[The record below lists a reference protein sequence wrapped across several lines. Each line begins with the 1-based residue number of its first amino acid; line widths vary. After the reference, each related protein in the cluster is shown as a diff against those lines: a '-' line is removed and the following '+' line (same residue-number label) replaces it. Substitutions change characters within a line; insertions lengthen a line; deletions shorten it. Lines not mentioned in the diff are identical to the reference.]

1 MNAPRGFTLDEV
13 VWRELDQIRTAM
25 IRQAEA
31 FERAVV
37 RLEERDEARDNEV
50 SELKLQMA
58 KLAHRPSSAPPAR
71 DWKRDAGLVIA
82 PSTIVAIISAVA
94 QHFAQPAQQTPEAR
108 APAAQ
113 VQPWAPVSTPV
124 QP

>member
-1 MNAPRGFTLDEV
+1 MTDQRAFGIAEA
-13 VWRELDQIRTAM
+13 VWRELDQIRIAM
-25 IRQAEA
+25 TKQAES

-37 RLEERDEARDNEV
+37 RLEERDEARDREV
-50 SELKLQMA
+50 SELKLQVS
-58 KLAHRPSSAPPAR
+58 KLSHHRSSAPPPR

-94 QHFAQPAQQTPEAR
+94 QQFAQPAQQTPEPR

>member
-1 MNAPRGFTLDEV
+1 MSAPRGFTLDEV

-58 KLAHRPSSAPPAR
+58 KLAHRPSNAPAAR

-82 PSTIVAIISAVA
+82 PSTIVAIIGAIA
-94 QHFAQPAQQTPEAR
+94 QHFTQPTPAQPPPPR

-113 VQPWAPVSTPV
+113 VQPWAPV